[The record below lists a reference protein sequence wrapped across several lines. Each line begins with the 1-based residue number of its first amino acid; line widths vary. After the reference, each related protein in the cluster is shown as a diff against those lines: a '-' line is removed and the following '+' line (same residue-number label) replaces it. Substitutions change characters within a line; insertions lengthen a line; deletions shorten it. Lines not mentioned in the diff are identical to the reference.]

1 MFLGTKPF
9 DFGKS
14 KFSAKHEVIKR
25 GKEVEVKLENLKLGK
40 EDVLRVVVQR
50 KKIDLFKILGH
61 FSRNITF
68 SAPLKGQN
76 AMAQNGQS
84 HPPELE
90 HRVKKSGSKYEI
102 IFKPTEVGTHK
113 VSSKKNV
120 LIPFHQE
127 KFIFQIF
134 AYVNEIQHP
143 QSPFNIRIYDASEMI
158 VGEIPKQSYLND
170 TVEFTGKL
178 TKNLFKNIFF

>member
-1 MFLGTKPF
+1 M
-9 DFGKS
+9 
-14 KFSAKHEVIKR
+14 
-25 GKEVEVKLENLKLGK
+25 ENLKLGK
-40 EDVLRVVVQR
+40 EDVLRIVVQR
-50 KKIDLFKILGH
+50 KKIDRFKMSDH
-61 FSRNITF
+61 FSRNMIF
-68 SAPLKGQN
+68 SAPLKGQH

-102 IFKPTEVGTHK
+102 TFKPTEVGTHK
-113 VSSKKNV
+113 VGSKKRGV
-120 LIPFHQE
+120 DPFSSR
-127 KFIFQIF
+127 KTIFQIF

-178 TKNLFKNIFF
+178 TKGLLEIFLKVLLF